1 MSNWC
6 YLLSRSA
13 LRLRCHNIR
22 PPVKFSPDR
31 QSIYSAVNKNYG
43 REIFTTAFKRN
54 SEIQKSPYATRNN
67 LRIDQDN
74 VVSSPFPDVNIP
86 REFLHEYIWKNLE
99 RWPSKTAVVC
109 STTGKSYTYSELRTL
124 SGKFAASLRKCKF
137 YPNSTIAVVLPNV
150 VEYAIIVLG
159 ASEAGISITMM
170 NPISTAKEISRQLQA
185 SEAFGVITS
194 SEQYPVVKASLAG
207 CSNIKLPAIIVDEPN
222 HPLPEGCIRFS
233 ELISDSVEV
242 FSESAIPGKTNE
254 DVLFL
259 PYSSGTTGLPKG
271 VEISHRNVTVNC
283 EQLQV
288 EGVYPAHETTET
300 HQEVVPLILP
310 AFHIYGL
317 VVVILN
323 YLSVGAKIVFVRK
336 FSPENFLNSLKDFK
350 STILYAAPPMILFL
364 GSSELV
370 TDNHL
375 KTLKFIMSGAAPIG
389 AESVQKVLRKAK
401 RDIPISQGYGLTE
414 ASPVVTSTDNGI
426 DNLDAVGYLIP
437 NTSLR
442 IVNLEESRAG
452 QNMGVNETGELYVK
466 GPQVMK
472 GYYKNPEATANTLD
486 GEWLKTGDIACFD
499 ETGRVMIKDRIK
511 ELIKVKGF
519 QVAPA
524 ELEELLRTN
533 DEILDAAVVGEPHPK
548 YGEMPKAFVVC
559 KPGVKSDGDKIKKF
573 IAERVPSYKQ
583 LGSVKFIDVIP
594 KSTAGKILRRQ
605 LKDM

>member
-6 YLLSRSA
+6 YLLNRSV
-13 LRLRCHNIR
+13 LKLTVRCHNIR
-22 PPVKFSPDR
+22 PPMKFSSSNK
-31 QSIYSAVNKNYG
+31 QSIFCVVNKSYG
-43 REIFTTAFKRN
+43 REIFTRN
-54 SEIQKSPYATRNN
+54 SEIHKSSYATRTN

-74 VVSSPFPDVNIP
+74 VVSSPFPDINVP

-99 RWPSKTAVVC
+99 RWPNKTAVVC
-109 STTGKSYTYSELRTL
+109 STTGKSYTYSQLRTL

-137 YPNSTIAVVLPNV
+137 HPDSTIGVVLPNV
-150 VEYAIIVLG
+150 VEFAIIVLG
-159 ASEAGISITMM
+159 ASEAGIKITMM

-185 SEAFGVITS
+185 SEAIGVITT
-194 SEQYPVVKASLAG
+194 SEEYPVVKESLVG
-207 CSNIKLPAIIVDEPN
+207 CTNITLPIIIVDEPN
-222 HPLPEGCIRFS
+222 HPLPERCIRFS

-242 FSESAIPGKTNE
+242 LSESAIPGKTNE

-271 VEISHRNVTVNC
+271 VEIRHRNVVVNC

-288 EGVYPAHETTET
+288 EGIYPGDETTET

-317 VVVILN
+317 VVGMLN

-336 FSPENFLNSLKDFK
+336 FNAENFLKSLKDFK

-364 GSSELV
+364 GSNEMV
-370 TDNHL
+370 THNHFG
-375 KTLKFIMSGAAPIG
+375 TLKFIMSGAAPIG
-389 AESVQKVLRKAK
+389 AESVQKVLKKAK
-401 RDIPISQGYGLTE
+401 REIAIAQGYGLTE
-414 ASPVVTSTDNGI
+414 ACPVVTCTNNGI
-426 DNLDAVGYLIP
+426 NNLDSVGYLLP

-442 IVNLEESRAG
+442 IVNTEESRAG
-452 QNMGVNETGELYVK
+452 ENMGVNETGELYVK

-499 ETGRVMIKDRIK
+499 ETGHVMIKDRIK

-559 KPGVKSDGDKIKKF
+559 KPGVQCDGEKIKKF

-583 LGSVKFIDVIP
+583 LGTVKFIDVIP

-605 LKDM
+605 LKEL